1 MANAFKNAGVALST
15 TNATTLYQVPT
26 GVNSSV
32 VHSIYIA
39 NVDGSNSVN
48 VNVEVST
55 DGAGSANFFHVAKT
69 VPVPADA
76 SLILDK
82 PINLF
87 NTSTASAGDLI
98 RVTAS
103 AASDL
108 ECLLAYWRLLTN
120 VLYWKNNQ

>member
-1 MANAFKNAGVALST
+1 MANAFKNAGVAIGNS
-15 TNATTLYQVPT
+15 ATTIYQVPI

-39 NVDGSNSVN
+39 NVDGVNSATVN
-48 VNVEVST
+48 IEVST

-69 VPVPADA
+69 VQVPADS

-82 PINLF
+82 PINLR
-87 NTSTASAGDLI
+87 NANNASAGDLI
-98 RVTAS
+98 RATAS

-108 ECLLAYWRLLTN
+108 QAFVS
-120 VLYWKNNQ
+120 VLQIIN